1 MAGDALQ
8 YYYRVAVKLF
18 SCDIPKKIGAKLF
31 VQPPLLLCIRSAI
44 IK

>member
-1 MAGDALQ
+1 MAGNALQ
-8 YYYRVAVKLF
+8 YYYRVAVKLS
-18 SCDIPKKIGAKLF
+18 SCYIPKKIVVKLF